1 MKKLIHQAENIYY
14 NQHMSTTEEEDQSN
28 YLSKLIIVQRA
39 VRKFLNI
46 INKKRTTNMF
56 SEDFNKNFFSNIKL
70 EKINELKQRIMNK
83 IKTNHLG
90 YKSNDMNFQDVI
102 NSYIIKILDLE

>member
-1 MKKLIHQAENIYY
+1 
-14 NQHMSTTEEEDQSN
+14 MSTTEEEDQSN